1 MFSMFFT
8 FKFLFSVLTTTLPFK
23 TVKLFI
29 FGSLGTS
36 KF

>member
-1 MFSMFFT
+1 LFSM
-8 FKFLFSVLTTTLPFK
+8 LTTTLPFK

-29 FGSLGTS
+29 VGSLGTS